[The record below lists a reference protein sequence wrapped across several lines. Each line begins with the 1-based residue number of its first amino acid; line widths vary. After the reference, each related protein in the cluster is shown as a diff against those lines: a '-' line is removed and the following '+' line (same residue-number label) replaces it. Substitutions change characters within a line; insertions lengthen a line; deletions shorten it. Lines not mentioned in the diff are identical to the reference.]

1 MLYIKI
7 GDNKY
12 PAEFSTFPTQK
23 GNTAVRVKSDA
34 PIASGFLIV
43 DESDK
48 VVTDYSSFTFLYRED
63 GDVKEYTEVEE
74 IPIPTSSS
82 KTGVPISPIE
92 RQIQSLNKRVTS
104 ITPYE
109 QTKIGYFGENEKV
122 FYGVPQGNVSVF
134 FSNYTGEYDTERILD
149 RLTITF
155 YETVENDKK
164 EKVRQKKRLTDMT
177 NITVMIQQ

>member
-12 PAEFSTFPTQK
+12 PADFSTFPTQK

-34 PIASGFLIV
+34 PIASGFVIV
-43 DESDK
+43 DESDNL
-48 VVTDYSSFTFLYRED
+48 VTDYSSFTFLYRED
-63 GDVKEYTEVEE
+63 GDVKEYMEVEE

-122 FYGVPQGNVSVF
+122 FYGVPNGNVSVF
-134 FSNYTGEYDTERILD
+134 FSAYDGKYDLIRIEDRVTVKFPERLA
-149 RLTITF
+149 
-155 YETVENDKK
+155 
-164 EKVRQKKRLTDMT
+164 DMT
-177 NITVMIQQ
+177 DITIMVQ